1 MSNYYIF
8 IDETGNFN
16 KLNDRSNNFVGGFV
30 SKDFSVQ
37 EFENKISNVSNEVN
51 KDLPQEKHFDYKK
64 NMHFIPLHIYN
75 DKRRE
80 EENITFPVNKAETL
94 INKIFNSVKDNIYFT
109 FRSKGFV
116 RYLLDGESIYRITL
130 ISTLFQV
137 INYIREKDKS
147 ESISVNILIASRKI
161 FKNEY
166 GSTGDFIQ
174 KLRTDLIQELGSFSE
189 IKLGD
194 ILIKR
199 AIDDIGLSLS
209 DLVCGALTSQFKKND
224 YLRNI
229 ETKIFPVRQFS
240 TMIKSSYNTFLSLLE
255 YDTQDAVLFGL
266 ESLSFSYNKDLE
278 SQLLDLIPNLIKNSK
293 NELISEIN
301 SILEQ
306 MVLLNKDKYL
316 KLDEYIK
323 YSDTLRNYLA
333 NSGDKNFNLTLELI
347 LQKYEIKLVS
357 HKGKN
362 GLDVYNRYLDNLNKN
377 GYLLYKNAYLIAQE
391 NLEALL
397 KAVPIS
403 FNSFDFEYFEDRIN
417 EEDKKYQIVFN
428 INNKYD
434 ENLAKIKGS
443 TGQMYAFLSDMYKI
457 TDPQKSKEYFEIAE
471 SELLE
476 DEKYTVPDLKSYD
489 YTRALGYLISLYFK
503 QDNLDKCIEY
513 FNRLTLND
521 SSKKIYNL
529 GELIQYN
536 NGFSLLQ
543 RLYISSLSL
552 KTHGTRIFNLNLI
565 KDQMNL
571 DSSNL
576 AESIDITKYPN
587 ILSAKWLGVIYF
599 IQNQDYETALKLFD
613 KASEIKKDEFVI
625 RIIKLSIRV
634 LKYYTQLKLNGDS
647 VIKQYKNE
655 IKTELDVLDS
665 EVEGIKAKLSSIGL
679 NENILDN
686 WQDKD
691 IFELACI
698 LPFNYA

>member
-8 IDETGNFN
+8 IDETGAFN
-16 KLNDRSNNFVGGFV
+16 KASDRSNSFVGGFV
-30 SKDFSVQ
+30 SKDFSVIDI
-37 EFENKISNVSNEVN
+37 ENKISNVSKEIN
-51 KDLPQEKHFDYKK
+51 KDLPQEKHFDYKN
-64 NMHFIPLHIYN
+64 NMHFIPLHVIEDY
-75 DKRRE
+75 RRKQ
-80 EENITFPVNKAETL
+80 ENISFPINKVETL
-94 INKIFNSVKDNIYFT
+94 VNKIFNSVKDNIYFT
-109 FRSKGFV
+109 FSSKGFV

-147 ESISVNILIASRKI
+147 ENIEIDILIASRKI
-161 FKNEY
+161 DKNEY
-166 GSTGDFIQ
+166 GSTGDFIK
-174 KLRTDLIQELGSFSE
+174 KLKNDLIQELRSFSE
-189 IKLGD
+189 IKVKVD
-194 ILIKR
+194 IKR
-199 AIDDIGLSLS
+199 AAENIGLSIA
-209 DLVCGALTSQFKKND
+209 DFVCGSLKSQFKNKE
-224 YLRNI
+224 YLKSFENI
-229 ETKIFPVRQFS
+229 LFPIKQFS
-240 TMIKSSYNTFLSLLE
+240 TMIQSSYNTFLSLLD
-255 YDTQDAVLFGL
+255 YDIQDAVLFGL
-266 ESLSFSYNKDLE
+266 ESLSYSYNKELE
-278 SQLLDLIPNLIKNSK
+278 KELLDLIPDLIKNSK
-293 NELISEIN
+293 NELITDIN

-306 MVLLNKDKYL
+306 MILISKEKYF

-323 YSDTLRNYLA
+323 YIDTLRKYLA
-333 NSGDKNFNLTLELI
+333 NSGDKNFNITLELI

-362 GLDVYNRYLDNLNKN
+362 GLDVYNRYSDNLNKN

-403 FNSFDFEYFEDRIN
+403 FNSFDFEYFEDRLN

-428 INNKYD
+428 RNNKYD

-443 TGQMYAFLSDMYKI
+443 TGQIYAFLSDMYKI

-503 QDNLDKCIEY
+503 QGNLDKCIEY
-513 FNRLTLND
+513 FNKLIVND
-521 SSKKIYNL
+521 SIKKIYNFADL
-529 GELIQYN
+529 SEYN
-536 NGFSLLQ
+536 KSFSLLQ
-543 RLYISSLSL
+543 RLYISALSL
-552 KTHGTRIFNLNLI
+552 KINGNKISNINLI
-565 KDQMNL
+565 KDEMNL
-571 DSSNL
+571 DSSNNSNL
-576 AESIDITKYPN
+576 IDLTKYPN
-587 ILSAKWLGVIYF
+587 ILSAKWLGFIYF
-599 IQNQDYETALKLFD
+599 KQNEDYETALKLFE
-613 KASEIKKDEFVI
+613 KASELKKDDFVI

-647 VIKQYKNE
+647 FIKQYKNE
-655 IKTELDVLDS
+655 IKAELDLLDS
-665 EVEGIKAKLSSIGL
+665 EVEGIKIKLGSIGL